1 MRSVVTTSIKAC
13 AAAAAAALLAACG
26 ANDAN
31 APMSGYAEAELVYVA
46 APTAGVLQT
55 LAVRRGDRVVRG
67 QPLFALDT
75 RSEVL
80 GREAATA
87 RSESAQAQASN
98 LRKGARPLEL
108 LALQQQLAQAQAT
121 LAASA
126 AALQR
131 YQGLVKQGFIAAVRL
146 DELVAARDRDA
157 ARVRELQARRVG
169 AGQAARSDEIAAAAA
184 QAEAARA
191 DAAQARRRE
200 DERSRESPADGLV
213 FDLMFRAGEW
223 VNAGA
228 PVLALLPPGAVKV
241 RFFVPET
248 ALAQTTVGRELS
260 LSCDGCPAGLAA
272 HVTYVSPQAEYTPPL
287 IYSNV
292 SRSKLVFMV
301 EARPTDPSA
310 LKPGQPLDVR
320 FAAPRR

>member
-1 MRSVVTTSIKAC
+1 MMSIKAC
-13 AAAAAAALLAACG
+13 IAAATAAALAACG
-26 ANDAN
+26 ANEAEP
-31 APMSGYAEAELVYVA
+31 PMSGYAEAELVYVA

-67 QPLFALDT
+67 QALFALDT

-80 GREAATA
+80 GRDAAAA
-87 RSESAQAQASN
+87 RSESADAQARN

-108 LALQQQLAQAQAT
+108 LVVQQQLAQAQAT
-121 LAASA
+121 LTASA
-126 AALQR
+126 ATLQR
-131 YQGLVKQGFIAAVRL
+131 NQRLVEQGFIAAVRL

-157 ARVRELQARRVG
+157 ARVRELQAQR
-169 AGQAARSDEIAAAAA
+169 ASAAEAARIDEIAAAAA
-184 QAEAARA
+184 QADATRA
-191 DAAQARRRE
+191 DAAQARWRE
-200 DERSRESPADGLV
+200 DERSRESPADAMV
-213 FDLMFRAGEW
+213 FDVMFRTGEW
-223 VNAGA
+223 VNAGV

-241 RFFVPET
+241 RFFVPQT
-248 ALAQTTVGRELS
+248 VLAQTTVGREIR

-272 HVTYVSPQAEYTPPL
+272 RITHVSPQAEYTPPL

-301 EARPTDPSA
+301 EAQPADAAA

-320 FAAPRR
+320 FASPSQ